1 MRLLVRRVETA
12 SVRVAGSVTSQINHG
27 LLVYIGIEKMD
38 QVADL
43 AWGSKKVLG
52 LRIFDDHEGKMN
64 LPIRD
69 DMGILVVSQFTLCGN
84 LKKGYRPSFNKAAP
98 PSIAISLYEKFL
110 EILGNSFC
118 GDLETGEFGAH
129 MNIEMKEDGPVT
141 IWLDSQNKS
150 Y

>member
-1 MRLLVRRVETA
+1 META
-12 SVRVAGSVTSQINHG
+12 SVRVAGSVTGQINHG

-38 QVADL
+38 QVSDL

>member
-1 MRLLVRRVETA
+1 META
-12 SVRVAGSVTSQINHG
+12 SVRVAGSVTGQINHG

-38 QVADL
+38 QVSDL

-118 GDLETGEFGAH
+118 GALETGEFGAQ
-129 MNIEMKEDGPVT
+129 MSIEMKEDGPVT

>member
-1 MRLLVRRVETA
+1 META
-12 SVRVAGSVTSQINHG
+12 SVRVAGSVTGQINHG

-38 QVADL
+38 QVSDL

-84 LKKGYRPSFNKAAP
+84 IKKGYRPSFNKAAP
-98 PSIAISLYEKFL
+98 PYIAISLYEKFL